1 MTLIEEMA
9 GILPQ
14 SPLAEALAS
23 RADILRLS
31 QASHDAVL
39 LPKDSG
45 GISHGLRAAL
55 AARMARQN
63 DQAPLAAH
71 YDDLMRRS
79 GEIEASPVSAAD
91 QRRVAV
97 IVAHADLLTL
107 RPREA
112 TRRNIEALTEAGI
125 DDPDIVRLAEL
136 AAFVNY
142 QARVIKGLQVLRGAK

>member
-1 MTLIEEMA
+1 VTLIEEMA
-9 GILPQ
+9 GIRPR

-39 LPKDSG
+39 LPKDAG

-63 DQAPLAAH
+63 DQTPLAVH
-71 YDDLMRRS
+71 YDGLMRRS

-91 QRRVAV
+91 QRRVAA

-107 RPREA
+107 HPREA
-112 TRRNIEALTEAGI
+112 TRRDIEALTEAGI

>member
-9 GILPQ
+9 GIRPQ

-63 DQAPLAAH
+63 DQTPLAAH
-71 YDDLMRRS
+71 YDDLLRRS

-112 TRRNIEALTEAGI
+112 TRRDIEALTEAGI
-125 DDPDIVRLAEL
+125 EDPDIVRLAEL

-142 QARVIKGLQVLRGAK
+142 QARVIKGLQVLRGVK